1 MVGGVM
7 KFAFYSCMSGVNWG
21 GSETLWS
28 LAALRLMEQ
37 GHQVS
42 VNFKWWPNQSSHL
55 TELKRRGADLWLRET
70 RIQGK
75 LASSLLGGWRILR
88 PSNGTN
94 RDWLSR
100 GRPDFLLITVGYHP
114 DRVMIANQ
122 CHRIPYAINLQCAS
136 SSVFINSHRLQEFRD
151 AYRNAA
157 KVFVV
162 SEENREKL
170 EANLALRLDNVERVS
185 NPFIVPWHTE
195 ASWPQGAELKLAC
208 VGRIH
213 FASKGQDLLVQALR
227 RPHWKDRAIKIA
239 FVGKNQGNEEQLR
252 DLIEMFGLQDKFVFE
267 GFSNQIEDVWKRY
280 HGLVLP
286 SRYEGAALV
295 VTEAMLC
302 HRMVVCTDTGRNREL
317 VDDNHTGFL
326 AKSATADAIDEAL
339 NRAWHARDKWQGMG
353 MQAGRDVR
361 MRYAQDPVGDFQGRL
376 QELAMQPQTPV
387 NVETKPTRL
396 QTGN

>member
-1 MVGGVM
+1 M

-28 LAALRLMEQ
+28 LVAMRLLEQ

-42 VNFKWWPNQSSHL
+42 VNFKWWPNQSSQL
-55 TELKRRGADLWLRET
+55 TELERQGADLWLREK

-75 LASSLLGGWRILR
+75 FASSLLGGWRILR

-94 RDWLSR
+94 MDWLSR

-122 CHRIPYAINLQCAS
+122 CQRLGIPYAINLQCAS
-136 SSVFINSHRLQEFRD
+136 SSVFINAQRLEEFRD

-170 EANLALRLDNVERVS
+170 EANLALQLDNVERVS
-185 NPFIVPWHTE
+185 NPFIVPWQTE
-195 ASWPQGAELKLAC
+195 ASWPQEGELKLAC

-326 AKSATADAIDEAL
+326 AKAATVDEIDEAL
-339 NRAWHARDKWQGMG
+339 NRAWHARDTWQAMG
-353 MQAGRDVR
+353 LQAGRDVR
-361 MRYAQDPVGDFQGRL
+361 VRYTQDPVGDFLGRL
-376 QELAMQPQTPV
+376 QELALQPRTSGDF
-387 NVETKPTRL
+387 ETKSARL